1 MTFEEINER
10 LKKWADDRNIGEYSD
25 KQIMKLFE
33 EIGELSEAIN
43 KNLRDQEIE
52 RKNS

>member
-33 EIGELSEAIN
+33 
-43 KNLRDQEIE
+43 
-52 RKNS
+52 